1 MLPQK
6 GLTEMHHMTVQGY
19 LDSDKHGVTDYTVDG
34 HCSRC
39 GECCKDILPI
49 DFVELNK
56 IKKFVKSN
64 GIKQQ
69 DHHLLPNTVDMTCPF
84 LNIDGD
90 TRKCVIYPVRPKIC
104 QQFLCSKPQEELTS
118 LSKSREKAGRVMSL
132 RKEIY
137 GDVDNLMLAA
147 LAIANARSSEK

>member
-1 MLPQK
+1 MRH
-6 GLTEMHHMTVQGY
+6 TTVQGY
-19 LDSDKHGVTDYTVDG
+19 LDSDKQGVTNYTVDG
-34 HCSRC
+34 HCSCC

-64 GIKQQ
+64 RIKQQ
-69 DHHLLPNTVDMTCPF
+69 AHHLLPNTVDMTCPF
-84 LNIDGD
+84 LNIDGE

-104 QQFLCSKPQEELTS
+104 QQFLCLKHQEELTE
-118 LSKSREKAGRVMSL
+118 LSKSREKAGRLMSL

-137 GDVDNLMLAA
+137 GDEDNLMPAA
-147 LAIANARSSEK
+147 LSIANARSSEK

>member
-1 MLPQK
+1 MRH
-6 GLTEMHHMTVQGY
+6 TTVQGY
-19 LDSDKHGVTDYTVDG
+19 LDSDKQGVTNYTVDG
-34 HCSRC
+34 HCSCC

-64 GIKQQ
+64 RIKQQ

-84 LNIDGD
+84 LNIDGE

-104 QQFLCSKPQEELTS
+104 QQFLCSKHQEELTE
-118 LSKSREKAGRVMSL
+118 LSKSREKAGRLMSL

-137 GDVDNLMLAA
+137 GDEDNLMLAA